1 MRTFPTDQPIP
12 SQPPNYQSLLS
23 VSTLMP
29 LSHMLCMMCVCT
41 TNTIYRQRGP
51 CLCLEAVSKRQQTS
65 SLQSYVSLMVL
76 FLSRCMYIVCCLTLI
91 LLLSSSSASIPSIP
105 QSFGLSSDV
114 IFAKVILYIHKYKCI
129 FRRAIRLNGL
139 RCLDIQCTCTY
150 NVHIHCTLYIV
161 CYILYMYMC
170 ISCTMYVTRV
180 CINIPL
186 NIQLCNYTLSRS
198 PTIHCIHLVYM
209 YVHAHMRTCK
219 CTHVQ

>member
-41 TNTIYRQRGP
+41 TNIYRQRGP

-65 SLQSYVSLMVL
+65 SLQSYVSGRFYSSVDA
-76 FLSRCMYIVCCLTLI
+76 CIYIVCCLTLT

-114 IFAKVILYIHKYKCI
+114 IFAKVILYVHKY
-129 FRRAIRLNGL
+129 
-139 RCLDIQCTCTY
+139 
-150 NVHIHCTLYIV
+150 
-161 CYILYMYMC
+161 
-170 ISCTMYVTRV
+170 
-180 CINIPL
+180 
-186 NIQLCNYTLSRS
+186 NY
-198 PTIHCIHLVYM
+198 
-209 YVHAHMRTCK
+209 A
-219 CTHVQ
+219 